1 MSPKD
6 QALLLKW
13 FSQQGMGDKA
23 QAILKQHL
31 EKPNLV
37 AHIARFQEGFH
48 KKTKAI
54 FLDGFPTH
62 FIGITIDE
70 TRMHADLTV
79 ISYVEDVPRLQ
90 SQIEGIAS
98 SIGLHLD
105 DFSQDCIQN
114 LLRRNLWLEPY
125 IHEVFIQGTPPLMA
139 KASDVRFYVKPF
151 STSPQYD
158 ENDDGSVDF
167 HNLNLF
173 QNVIENQHIADHIPP
188 EPGAPGKDVFGQI
201 IPQNSDKKIN
211 IVCGPGVAFDEE
223 QGQYVSTRAGYVTFS
238 NQRISVEDTYVVEK
252 DVDMGVGNIN
262 FVSDVTVKGDVL
274 PDFSIQAAGS
284 ILVYGTV
291 TGATLI
297 SDKNVNLKLGLLG
310 QGKGVVKAG
319 GDFCAKFVN
328 DCRLEVSGSV
338 EILTEAMNSKIGA
351 LKNINAREAVFIG
364 GQVVSIGKMHL
375 GTVGSELGLHTNI
388 FLGEDFS
395 SLKRT
400 EEIRKL
406 IEERDD
412 LVEGRMEGIQDEV
425 KFWQNEHSKETL
437 KTDAIEILQ
446 QKIADVK
453 ALLNDLI
460 LAHQE
465 YELLSQN
472 IPKDR
477 DPVCI
482 VQRKIFAGSTFY
494 FSGEVLRIRE
504 TIVGPVAV
512 KGEESGRPGH
522 YRIVISKISP

>member
-1 MSPKD
+1 MSPKE
-6 QALLLKW
+6 QLLLLQW
-13 FSQQGMGDKA
+13 FSQQGMSDKA
-23 QAILKQHL
+23 QSILKQHL
-31 EKPNLV
+31 NKPNLV
-37 AHIARFQEGFH
+37 EQISRFREGFH

-62 FIGITIDE
+62 FIGITVDD

-98 SIGLHLD
+98 SIGLPLD
-105 DFSQDCIQN
+105 EFSQDCIQN
-114 LLRRNLWLEPY
+114 LLRRNLWLEPC
-125 IHEVFIQGTPPLMA
+125 IHEVLIQGTPPIMA
-139 KASDVRFYVKPF
+139 KASDVRFFVKTF
-151 STSPQYD
+151 STNPQYD
-158 ENDDGSVDF
+158 ENDQGSVDF

-188 EPGAPGKDVFGQI
+188 EPGAPGKDAFGQI
-201 IPQNSDKKIN
+201 IPQNSDKKSN

-223 QGQYVSTRAGYVTFS
+223 QGQYISTRAGFVTFE

-262 FVSDVTVKGDVL
+262 FVSAVTVKGDVL

-310 QGKGVVKAG
+310 QGKGMARTG
-319 GDFCAKFVN
+319 GNFSAKFVN
-328 DCRLEVSGSV
+328 DCRLEVSGSI
-338 EILTEAMNSKIGA
+338 EILTEAMNSRIGA
-351 LKNINAREAVFIG
+351 IKNINAREAVFIG

-375 GTVGSELGLHTNI
+375 GTVGSELGLPTSI

-395 SLKRT
+395 CLKRT
-400 EEIRKL
+400 EEVRRL
-406 IEERDD
+406 IEEKNN
-412 LVEGRMEGIQDEV
+412 LVEGRMEGLQDEV

-446 QKIADVK
+446 QKIVDVK
-453 ALLNDLI
+453 AMLNDLI

-482 VQRKIFAGSTFY
+482 VQRKIYSGTTFY
-494 FSGEVLRIRE
+494 FSGEILRIRE
-504 TIVGPVAV
+504 TIVGPVIV

-522 YRIVISKISP
+522 YRISVSKL